1 MLNTSQ
7 IGAFHKDKRCVK
19 FATICLKPKSMKRG
33 KFRVITLSAD
43 ILILTSSYI
52 LMSMLKPAGLK
63 AYIPSHITFFVLLAA
78 LWLIVSIAGGKIGRG
93 RIINLRTLFARVISA
108 NLIATSIAALLLF
121 ALRDLGYSRQVVF
134 GTAITAT
141 FLELVLGSLYL
152 AFRKAPLITPA
163 EIRLSEQELV
173 ARTQLRDTAEI
184 IPDPALTVR
193 LQEGCSRVRAEA
205 LSSMIS
211 REDASRLAIVSTA
224 EAFNIQNLEHPSY
237 SCIINLK
244 PLNGIRKLDRFLDTV
259 NARLGD
265 DGLFLCSVETLE
277 QRAQRLKEKYSAA
290 LWYLIVVPDFIFNR
304 VIPRMRIT
312 RGMWEFVTGGANAPF
327 SRAEALG
334 RLSRAGFAIRQ
345 ERFAGN
351 MLCIKAERRSAPQPV
366 NENGYGMIITLPRI
380 GRDGRT
386 FNVYKL
392 RTMHPYSEYIQD
404 YVYGLHSIAD
414 GGKMQHD
421 FRVTVWGR
429 FARRVW
435 LDELPMIVNILK
447 GDIKLFG
454 VRPLSRHYFSL
465 YDDEIRDRR
474 LQYKPGLLP
483 PYYADLPTGLE
494 AIQHSELR
502 YFDSWDRNPLG
513 TDIRYFAR
521 SMYNIFFRNARS
533 A

>member
-1 MLNTSQ
+1 
-7 IGAFHKDKRCVK
+7 
-19 FATICLKPKSMKRG
+19 MKRG
-33 KFRVITLSAD
+33 RFRVITLSAD
-43 ILILTSSYI
+43 ILILTASYI

-63 AYIPSHITFFVLLAA
+63 AYIPSHISFFLLLAL
-78 LWLIVSIAGGKIGRG
+78 LWIIVSVAGGKIGRG
-93 RIINLRTLFARVISA
+93 RIVNLRTLFSRVLTA

-121 ALRDLGYSRQVVF
+121 ALRDLHYSRQVVF
-134 GTAITAT
+134 GTALTAT
-141 FLELVLGSLYL
+141 FLELVLGTLFL

-163 EIRLSEQELV
+163 TIRLTEREMV
-173 ARTQLRDTAEI
+173 ARSQPADAGDI

-211 REDASRLAIVSTA
+211 REDGARLAIVSTG
-224 EAFNIQNLEHPSY
+224 EAFNIQNLEHSNY
-237 SCIINLK
+237 TCIINLR
-244 PLNGIRKLDRFLDTV
+244 PMNGIRKLDRFLDTV

-277 QRAQRLKEKYSAA
+277 QRAQRLKEKYSPAV
-290 LWYLIVVPDFIFNR
+290 WYLIVVPDFILNR
-304 VIPRMRIT
+304 VIPRLRLT
-312 RGMWEFVTGGANAPF
+312 RGLWEFITGGANAPF

-345 ERFAGN
+345 EKFAGN
-351 MLCIKAERRSAPQPV
+351 MLCIKAERRSAPMPV
-366 NENGYGMIITLPRI
+366 NENNYGMIISLPRI

-404 YVYGLHSIAD
+404 YVYGLHSVED
-414 GGKMQHD
+414 GGKMKDD
-421 FRVTVWGR
+421 FRVTIWGR

-447 GDIKLFG
+447 GDIRLFG

-474 LQYKPGLLP
+474 IRYKPGLLP
-483 PYYADLPTGLE
+483 PYYADMPTGLE

-513 TDIRYFAR
+513 TDIRYLAR